1 VKRLLQILLGLIL
14 ILVLAYVG
22 FLEVSVKIKDDLPT
36 KAAMKLR
43 EKGILHVN
51 AAIEGEGL
59 SISRTLALTGSVAS
73 EEERKRAVSV
83 VQKIE
88 GVANVNSYMTVE
100 KVKETPLK
108 IVSVPKVESIITKA
122 SASIPTTKIA
132 TKEEAVKE
140 RIKKEALPT
149 QTEKQVE
156 PLAVQE
162 VKENN
167 QSALLVAS
175 PVKTPSVPV
184 VTQKIVTVEALA
196 IKEVKENNQS
206 SLLLESPV
214 KTPSVPIVMQQVVE
228 VPKPIKSIDVPV
240 VIEVESQNIKIEGV
254 K

>member
-122 SASIPTTKIA
+122 SASIPTTK
-132 TKEEAVKE
+132 EEAVKE